1 LAEDGIVN
9 DKVSSQEQ
17 KVSSRPALLA
27 LANWRVFV
35 WSGSTPQQHDIS
47 NEAHELREAQDGFEA
62 RTTRRINQ
70 EIHEAHQDIA
80 ELRRQGLKGE
90 EPKRLRL
97 LIAVLENEKSA
108 VEPAAPAFVPAAQL
122 LFQYAAAG
130 LLRRS
135 LL

>member
-1 LAEDGIVN
+1 MVTNQRAGGEGRAEGRGLD
-9 DKVSSQEQ
+9 SS
-17 KVSSRPALLA
+17 
-27 LANWRVFV
+27 F
-35 WSGSTPQQHDIS
+35 TPTKLEIS
-47 NEAHELREAQDGFEA
+47 NDAHELREAEDGFEA
-62 RTTRRINQ
+62 KARRLINQ
-70 EIHEAHQDIA
+70 EMHEAQEDIA

-90 EPKRLRL
+90 EPECRRI

-122 LFQYAAAG
+122 LFWCAAAG